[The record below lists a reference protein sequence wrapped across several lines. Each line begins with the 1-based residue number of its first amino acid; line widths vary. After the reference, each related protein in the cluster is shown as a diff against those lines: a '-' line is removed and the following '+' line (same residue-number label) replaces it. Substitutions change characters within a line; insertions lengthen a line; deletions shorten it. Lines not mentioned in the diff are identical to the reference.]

1 MSNEMRKAIDLML
14 FAPEKVAKGFINSLL
29 ASKTIAVMESR
40 RLQISEEAT
49 RPKEKVEAETEKE
62 DKDDVALDPEFQKEF
77 YLKSFEYKGKL
88 ITLKKLGM
96 GASAPV
102 SAYVDDKR
110 TEIFLTPEQAER
122 EIKKIID
129 MKEKVKDAKME
140 SLENAGLDGVIVE
153 HDDKTTT
160 NLSFEQISEVLEIYK
175 RLNNKNKDRF
185 DVTFAKSSDEAT
197 EMINYFKKGLRG
209 I

>member
-129 MKEKVKDAKME
+129 MKEKVRDAKME

-153 HDDKTTT
+153 HYDKTTT
-160 NLSFEQISEVLEIYK
+160 NFSFEQISEVLEIYK

>member
-14 FAPEKVAKGFINSLL
+14 FAPEKVAKGYITSLL

>member
-129 MKEKVKDAKME
+129 MKEKVRDAKME

>member
-1 MSNEMRKAIDLML
+1 ML

-197 EMINYFKKGLRG
+197 EMINYFKKGLEG

>member
-14 FAPEKVAKGFINSLL
+14 HAPEKVAKGYITSLL
-29 ASKTIAVMESR
+29 ASKTINFMEAR
-40 RLQISEEAT
+40 RLEISEEAT
-49 RPKEKVEAETEKE
+49 RPKEKVEAETDKE

-77 YLKSFEYKGKL
+77 YLKSFDYKGKL

-129 MKEKVKDAKME
+129 MREKVKDAKVE
-140 SLENAGLDGVIVE
+140 SLQNAGLDGIIVE
-153 HDDKTTT
+153 HNDKTIT
-160 NLSFEQISEVLEIYK
+160 NMTFEDITEVLEIYK

-185 DVTFAKSSDEAT
+185 DVTFAKSKDDAMN
-197 EMINYFKKGLRG
+197 MINHFKKGLEAN
-209 I
+209 

>member
-1 MSNEMRKAIDLML
+1 MSNEMRKAIDMML

-160 NLSFEQISEVLEIYK
+160 NLSFKQISEVLEIYK